1 MTTVKNEQEQMFT
14 RQEAADYLRIGVS
27 TFSRLIK
34 SGALPYVRING
45 RTLRIAKSSLDAYVR
60 GEYANGVPGG
70 TTVPAEQQDDISTY
84 PPTPSILSELP
95 ADKSGEN
102 K

>member
-1 MTTVKNEQEQMFT
+1 MTTNQNEQLFT

-27 TFSRLIK
+27 TFSRLI
-34 SGALPYVRING
+34 SAGALPYVRING

-60 GEYANGVPGG
+60 GEYNNGVPGG
-70 TTVPAEQQDDISTY
+70 TTAAPEQQDDLSTY
-84 PPTPSILSELP
+84 PPTPSML
-95 ADKSGEN
+95 ADEQQGEQ

>member
-1 MTTVKNEQEQMFT
+1 MTTDHNEQMFT

-60 GEYANGVPGG
+60 GEYATGVPGG
-70 TTVPAEQQDDISTY
+70 TDQPAELQDDLSTY
-84 PPTPSILSELP
+84 PPTPSLLVNEQQ
-95 ADKSGEN
+95 GES